1 MFYAYQISDTNA
13 SHIMQI
19 ILEKQ
24 KKGLNYYDLSI
35 LTRMIQNCFTKAKA
49 AYPAGGSGL

>member
-24 KKGLNYYDLSI
+24 KKGLNYYLKF
-35 LTRMIQNCFTKAKA
+35 TRALDVQENCF
-49 AYPAGGSGL
+49 S